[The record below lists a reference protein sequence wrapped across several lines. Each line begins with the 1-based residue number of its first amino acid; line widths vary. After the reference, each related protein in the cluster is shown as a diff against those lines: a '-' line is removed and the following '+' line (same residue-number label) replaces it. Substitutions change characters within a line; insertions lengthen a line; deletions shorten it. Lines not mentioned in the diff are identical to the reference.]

1 MKLKIL
7 DLFSGLGGFSLGLE
21 RTGSFETIAFCD
33 NDKYS
38 KLVLQK
44 HWKGVKIYNDVKEIT
59 KEKFIADGIQFPDV
73 ITGGFPCQP
82 FSVAGKQA
90 GTDDDR
96 HLWPVMFRIIQE
108 FTPRWVIGEN
118 VKGLTNIQ
126 DGVVFETVCSD
137 LEGEGYEVRTFNIP
151 AAGVGAPHRRE
162 RLWIVAH
169 RKESMVNTDDV
180 RLEQHNETK
189 EEPSWWRTST
199 TFEPTSDVVDTIS
212 DDKGRE
218 ISRSDEEERGI
229 QEEHRQD
236 DSSSRLTSRTS
247 SIRQTNNGHE
257 DMEDSNNN
265 GHEGGLIETRNQV
278 SSRQES
284 QINGS
289 ENTDNS
295 SRRSDGRRDN
305 EQSRVDGEVQ
315 RLRDDDKKES
325 TRATGIRGLHERTD
339 ISQGV
344 AREDRNQEDDSR
356 TLVQEGQS
364 RIQSSIDRGLESN
377 QTASEDNQI
386 RQRDDGTSLN
396 RMETKRD
403 EDVED
408 SRRTL
413 QQGTELGETNEDEV
427 GKGYANQHQRSGS
440 TSESNVADTEQSRS
454 SSESIGNI
462 GGMEEES
469 SGEKERGDQS
479 SIRTSTRSTDVA
491 NANINGTERDQPE
504 DRQGGRTQQ
513 SSENVANTYTRLR
526 DGTFEEVQSGWQTSD
541 TSSEGSTDVADTES
555 SNRHDN
561 EAVTRDGGS
570 STQEVFGDGGSVP
583 GESTWWHTEPDV
595 GRVAHGVPGRVY
607 RLKGLGNSIVPKIA
621 EEIGRAI
628 IKAEKE

>member
-21 RTGSFETIAFCD
+21 RTGHFETVAFCD

-38 KLVLQK
+38 NLLLQK

-59 KEKFIADGIQFPDV
+59 KEKLIADGIQLPDV

-108 FTPRWVIGEN
+108 LTPRWVIGEN

-126 DGVVFETVCSD
+126 DGVVFETVCSN

-212 DDKGRE
+212 NDKRRE
-218 ISRSDEEERGI
+218 ISRSDEEERRI

-236 DSSSRLTSRTS
+236 NSSSRLTSRTS

-257 DMEDSNNN
+257 DMEDSNDN
-265 GHEGGLIETRNQV
+265 GHEGRLTETRNQV

-284 QINGS
+284 KVNGI

-295 SRRSDGRRDN
+295 SRRSNGRGDN

-344 AREDRNQEDDSR
+344 AREDRDQEDDSR

-396 RMETKRD
+396 RMETRRD

-413 QQGTELGETNEDEV
+413 QSRTELREKNEDEV
-427 GKGYANQHQRSGS
+427 GEGYANQHKRSGS
-440 TSESNVADTEQSRS
+440 SSESNVADTYARLS
-454 SSESIGNI
+454 
-462 GGMEEES
+462 
-469 SGEKERGDQS
+469 
-479 SIRTSTRSTDVA
+479 
-491 NANINGTERDQPE
+491 NGT
-504 DRQGGRTQQ
+504 
-513 SSENVANTYTRLR
+513 Y
-526 DGTFEEVQSGWQTSD
+526 EEVQSRGQTFD
-541 TSSEGSTDVADTES
+541 TSSEGSTDVANTES

-583 GESTWWHTEPDV
+583 GESSWWHTEPDV

-628 IKAEKE
+628 IKAEGLDDGTES